1 MYAHSHEG
9 YYVSNLIWIIK
20 GKENLLLLVQIGP
33 KRKAPF
39 LHVSKFN
46 KGASVCQGAQ
56 IYNHCNIVLLPQE
69 MHTYVA
75 VFLVLYTGTD
85 KTVEFE

>member
-1 MYAHSHEG
+1 MLIHMKPNLGDSTQN
-9 YYVSNLIWIIK
+9 YVSNLKK
-20 GKENLLLLVQIGP
+20 GKENLLPPVQIGP

-39 LHVSKFN
+39 LHVSKCN

-69 MHTYVA
+69 IHILIM
-75 VFLVLYTGTD
+75 
-85 KTVEFE
+85 